1 MWLMISL
8 IITLAWVVYIN
19 FYNARIF
26 GMIVTKIINRWYIT
40 GAHFRLGSLSIT
52 PIAGKIMFR
61 DFVFVCFDYSIRI
74 QDGYFIFRWW
84 RSYVP
89 KDVSEDL
96 SHSDTRLSIQL
107 NGFEAHIYNRSELYD
122 KLEKTFGLSPSIFIP
137 TDLSA
142 EEKAKMKEN
151 EMNLENKRQNAF
163 EKHKN
168 SEAMNATTWR
178 DLIPVIKIDICSGRF
193 VFGNRLTPTTL
204 SISMDEAHCT
214 YSTKPAACQLDKF
227 MHFVKAKVENS
238 KVMFA
243 PSPKYTGLADE
254 PPRYMGEGFVV
265 MMSNFMD
272 LYFYMDEPGVVPDEP
287 VHLTLANGDIIE
299 PPPPQWGIEVKCG
312 KGTDFSYGPWAD
324 RQRDHLFKF
333 FFPSD
338 WEEMQVDENPKAGQL
353 RQYQTFEVTLCTFK
367 EATIDILFSKD
378 KETNAMHVTIGPG
391 SSVEVSLPWV
401 THADGYQTKISGQLL
416 HVEAT
421 TSLQYRS
428 LAEFESLEYKVIVH
442 YPRRWNDSQ
451 DWTINLTGCKATA
464 YIVYKHKLF
473 FQDLIEDWASKS
485 RPDILSFVPYTCK
498 FSVLLKEFELL
509 TLSNEYNW
517 IDCSSTNQENNHLAF
532 CGDLLDLSFVL
543 PFDDFLPQTVELKF
557 WIHGEGLDLS
567 MYIPEVSS
575 TRSIV
580 LAIDD
585 NAKIMTR
592 GGEIKNRP
600 ELYSKKWRKICQRSS
615 GWVDCW
621 SVNIIAL
628 SITYVYHPCP
638 PLGPDPQA
646 DITTPEKE
654 EILLSPMRM
663 PSKKRL
669 SPNVNWQ
676 HNESYKFDPSS
687 LPADKVTVDLEIGS
701 SVMLAYG
708 TVLRN
713 FINLK
718 ENIFGE
724 DQLFTDMEQSN
735 VKMKDPGNSN
745 PKEHLP
751 NKEKDSV
758 FKSVSEQSS
767 PEEKSKSFD
776 PRLFRPLEVIVSVM
790 IHDIQAHLMKNCNE
804 NDPPCPVILI
814 ERLGFEM
821 NKRYTETELQV
832 LVSPSYLITSDTLVR
847 PNRDKHINQGHL
859 LLSAVQVRGHA
870 MFSNEGCALDED
882 TLEYA
887 WLLEIQLGKLSGKLT
902 LPQLFNICVG
912 LETFILLTMDPENC
926 LKSPKM
932 IRNCHHGVPTNQC
945 PQTNEE
951 NKYKCPS
958 CEDIKYTMTRVSI
971 DAIDIYL
978 VESGTALHTWISPIR
993 LSTCNLHGQRVK
1005 SGISG
1010 LLPSVLLRL
1019 FMVNNGGSGNLTNS
1033 HSNTNTTGSN
1043 RSGRARKESESRENT
1058 IPKPKRSSNSFSQR
1072 RDSREEPLKKK
1083 RDSFSDMNKRNSVGD
1098 LFENWLEVG
1107 CTSLGPILL
1116 EGASALPIPDHKLH
1130 IVQHT

>member
-52 PIAGKIMFR
+52 PIAGKI
-61 DFVFVCFDYSIRI
+61 I
-74 QDGYFIFRWW
+74 
-84 RSYVP
+84 
-89 KDVSEDL
+89 
-96 SHSDTRLSIQL
+96 
-107 NGFEAHIYNRSELYD
+107 SELYD

-428 LAEFESLEYKVIVH
+428 LA
-442 YPRRWNDSQ
+442 D
-451 DWTINLTGCKATA
+451 
-464 YIVYKHKLF
+464 
-473 FQDLIEDWASKS
+473 
-485 RPDILSFVPYTCK
+485 
-498 FSVLLKEFELL
+498 VLLKEFELL

-735 VKMKDPGNSN
+735 VKMKDPGNSIQRN
-745 PKEHLP
+745 TCPIKKRTP
-751 NKEKDSV
+751 YSN
-758 FKSVSEQSS
+758 Q
-767 PEEKSKSFD
+767 
-776 PRLFRPLEVIVSVM
+776 PLEVIVSVM

-1043 RSGRARKESESRENT
+1043 RSGRARKDGMSTYRSDLEIHAPDSKALPKRPQSSTELSDDVRRIHGLATPLRKIT
-1058 IPKPKRSSNSFSQR
+1058 IPPRPEFR
-1072 RDSREEPLKKK
+1072 HYVHDVSRIDE
-1083 RDSFSDMNKRNSVGD
+1083 S
-1098 LFENWLEVG
+1098 
-1107 CTSLGPILL
+1107 IL
-1116 EGASALPIPDHKLH
+1116 
-1130 IVQHT
+1130 